1 MLYFKRDLER
11 WELIPEEEDRVTREL
26 GIMFDE
32 DFLNLLM
39 SQLSSKAK
47 STASEHRTPAEE
59 RFPSRQEGLCALS
72 TWGRQAELEEPS
84 AAALG
89 GASHP
94 WKADAASPSSAQ
106 RGPVMPTRASESRL
120 PRG

>member
-39 SQLSSKAK
+39 SPLSSKAK
-47 STASEHRTPAEE
+47 SGS
-59 RFPSRQEGLCALS
+59 L
-72 TWGRQAELEEPS
+72 
-84 AAALG
+84 
-89 GASHP
+89 
-94 WKADAASPSSAQ
+94 
-106 RGPVMPTRASESRL
+106 
-120 PRG
+120 